1 MEARRGWT
9 TLRGLLGTG
18 VAVVTATVVVAVR
31 DPHVPGSYGFCP
43 LYLVTGLYCPACG
56 ALRATHDL
64 AHLDLAAAWSQNA
77 LWVLVAPAVV
87 IGWVVLVVR
96 RVRGLPS
103 RPLPVWLGWAGLA
116 LVAIFGILRNVPAFA
131 WLAP

>member
-1 MEARRGWT
+1 MEAWHGWT
-9 TLRGLLGTG
+9 GLRGLLRTG
-18 VAVVTATVVVAVR
+18 AAVVTATVVVAVR

-64 AHLDLAAAWSQNA
+64 THLDLAAAWSQNA

-87 IGWVVLVVR
+87 IGWAVLVVR
-96 RVRGLPS
+96 RLRGLPS
-103 RPLPVWLGWAGLA
+103 RPLPTWLGWAGLA
-116 LVAIFGILRNVPAFA
+116 VMAIFGILRNLPPYFS
-131 WLAP
+131 LAP